1 MRAEM
6 TTLDAAS
13 AGPVELND
21 AIFNLE
27 PRPDLLHRMVRW
39 QQLKRMAGTHHAQD
53 RSEVTVT
60 GKNMYKQKGTGGA
73 RHGDKSVP
81 QFRGG
86 GKAFGPKPR
95 SHAIGMTK
103 KVRALALRHAL
114 SSKAKAGELV
124 VLDKAEA
131 PEGKTKTLKVRFAK
145 LGLTNALFI
154 DGSELDDGFA
164 RAARNIPNIDVLPI
178 EGINVYDILRRKKL
192 VLTKAAIVA
201 LEARFKDKAPE
212 ARST

>member
-1 MRAEM
+1 MRADI
-6 TTLDAAS
+6 TTLDAGQ
-13 AGPVELND
+13 AGSLELDD

-27 PRPDLLHRMVRW
+27 PRSDILHRMVRW
-39 QQLKRMAGTHHAQD
+39 QQLKRMAGTHHVQD
-53 RSEVTVT
+53 RSEINVT
-60 GKNMYKQKGTGGA
+60 GKKMYKQKGSGGA

-95 SHAIGMTK
+95 DHSIGLTK
-103 KVRALALRHAL
+103 KMRALALRHAL
-114 SSKAKAGELV
+114 SSKAKAGELI
-124 VLDKAEA
+124 VLDKAEE
-131 PEGKTKTLKVRFAK
+131 PEGKTKSLRLRFEK

-154 DGSELDDGFA
+154 DGSELHDGFA

-178 EGINVYDILRRKKL
+178 QGLNVYDILRRKKL

-201 LEARFKDKAPE
+201 LEARFQDALE
-212 ARST
+212 ARSK